1 MKNINKIIKKWKSIN
16 IDCWM
21 YGEGSISY
29 PGKRGEWFHAENCV
43 DNPCWEFSIDIP
55 FKINTKDK
63 IILTLWLYEDTE
75 ELIQKTASEE
85 KLFDTIEEASEYAF
99 KRVLDFLKRHSKQ
112 K

>member
-16 IDCWM
+16 IDFWM
-21 YGEGSISY
+21 YGEGSTSY
-29 PGKRGEWFHAENCV
+29 HGKRGEWFHAENCV
-43 DNPCWEFSIDIP
+43 DNPCWEFTIDVP
-55 FKINTKDK
+55 FTINTKDK
-63 IILTLWLYEDTE
+63 IILTLWLYEETE
-75 ELIQKTASEE
+75 ELIQKPASEE